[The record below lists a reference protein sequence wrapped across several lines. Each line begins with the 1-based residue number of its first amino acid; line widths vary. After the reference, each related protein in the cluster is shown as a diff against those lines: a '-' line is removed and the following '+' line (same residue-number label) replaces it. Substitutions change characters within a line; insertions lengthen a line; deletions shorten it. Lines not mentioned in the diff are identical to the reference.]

1 MTFVCCVD
9 FHLVKFLSLPQTTP
23 LHMATKNQHRDTE
36 KYLVDHGADVNMKD
50 GVGDQNCLYLLDSS
64 ASDVNDS

>member
-1 MTFVCCVD
+1 
-9 FHLVKFLSLPQTTP
+9 
-23 LHMATKNQHRDTE
+23 MATKNQHRDTE
-36 KYLVDHGADVNMKD
+36 KYLVDHGADASMKD